1 MFTGMTSLSRISTA
15 ALCAAMI
22 LSVSCSDSGA
32 PAPPKTGTPA
42 YYWQTANDNYAKG
55 DYSKAIDWLD
65 KITKANSNEFTAKA
79 WAMRT
84 ILTTGLIGGYRE
96 LAENYEYGSKT
107 NKGNPTPFIK
117 KVNDYRGFASRSV
130 MQFAENYTE
139 YLKSNP
145 PAEIPLDFAWPASG
159 TIGKPAQLNKV
170 AEGLIP
176 ADAEGS
182 SLTTAMLNRGVIKSL
197 CTAAGAKEDT
207 GKAKEVLQSG
217 KAPRPAFETLIA
229 STLLDGARMHTPR
242 LGGRATIR
250 EFLAKQGLKALES
263 AGELDKDGKA
273 LKSNLEKEVKEAQ
286 QK

>member
-1 MFTGMTSLSRISTA
+1 MFTGMTPLSRIPA
-15 ALCAAMI
+15 AVLCAATI

-42 YYWQTANDNYAKG
+42 YYWQTAADHYAKG
-55 DYSKAIDWLD
+55 DYTKAIDWLD

-96 LAENYEYGSKT
+96 LAEHYEYGSKT
-107 NKGNPTPFIK
+107 NKSNPMPFIK
-117 KVNDYRGFASRSV
+117 KMNDYRGFASRSV
-130 MQFAENYTE
+130 MQFAENYAE
-139 YLKSNP
+139 YLKATP
-145 PAEIPLDFAWPASG
+145 PAEIPLAFAWPASG
-159 TIGKPAQLNKV
+159 TIGKPVQLNKV

-176 ADAEGS
+176 GEADATA
-182 SLTTAMLNRGVIKSL
+182 LTAAMLNRGVIKSL
-197 CTAAGAKEDT
+197 CLAAGAKEDT

-217 KAPRPAFETLIA
+217 KVPRAAFETLIA
-229 STLLDGARMHTPR
+229 STLLDGARMNTPK

-273 LKSNLEKEVKEAQ
+273 LKANLEKEVKEAQ